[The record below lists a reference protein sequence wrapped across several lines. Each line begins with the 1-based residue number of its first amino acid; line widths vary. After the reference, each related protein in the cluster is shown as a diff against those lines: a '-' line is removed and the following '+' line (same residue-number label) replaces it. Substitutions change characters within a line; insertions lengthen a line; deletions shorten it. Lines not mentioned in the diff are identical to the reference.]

1 VRWGIS
7 QRGRG
12 ITRGRRHGGRGNE
25 GQRDVGWRG
34 TLDKV
39 TCVYGDFEDGVYIG
53 WVWSTCSRS
62 ISSIESLWF
71 DGKRLDCIN

>member
-1 VRWGIS
+1 MRWGIS
-7 QRGRG
+7 RRGRG
-12 ITRGRRHGGRGNE
+12 ITRGRRRGGRGNE

-53 WVWSTCSRS
+53 
-62 ISSIESLWF
+62 
-71 DGKRLDCIN
+71 